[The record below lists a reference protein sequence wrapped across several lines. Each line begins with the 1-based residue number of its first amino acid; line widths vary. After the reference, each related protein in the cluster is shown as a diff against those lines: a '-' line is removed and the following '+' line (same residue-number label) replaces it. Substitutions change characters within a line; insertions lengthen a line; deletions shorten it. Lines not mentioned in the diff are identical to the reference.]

1 MRSLLGYPVVGRAAR
16 APRPGRRRTL
26 AASTL
31 LGALAVGASFL
42 TSASA
47 DASSNYIVDGTNSL
61 CSDNGSGAGSASQ
74 PFCTI
79 AGAAKKAQPG
89 DTVSVIAG
97 TYTGTGVNPA
107 ISGAAGSPITF
118 TASPGVTISA
128 GTKAFAL
135 SSRNYIVI
143 SGFTITGTSSYG
155 ISVSNGSN
163 DTISGNT
170 ITGTG
175 SHAIYLSGGSNNT
188 VSGNTESYAGTPQQ
202 GLSAYGIWLNNETS
216 DLVKGNVTHDN
227 SAHGI
232 YLSGTTTG
240 ALVEG
245 NTSYHNAYQWER
257 NANGINDIAPGNSL
271 IGNVTYANE
280 DSGINVYPGGDNALV
295 ASNVTYGNGDHGI
308 DDLNVTGGRIIGNTV
323 YGNCS
328 DGINVEGTSSNYL
341 IENNISDNNATGAE
355 VSPTI
360 VNYSPYKTCAQR
372 RNGNIGVYDT
382 TAPGTTTADYNL
394 VYQSGSAPD
403 FIWGTA
409 SYTSWQA
416 ICNATG
422 QECHHSN
429 VADPQFVNAG
439 AANFQLTAGSPAI
452 DQANTSVSGQQPAD
466 ILGVSPYD
474 DQGAY
479 EYAGG
484 GGTQTG
490 PTAQLTV
497 SPPAGTA
504 PLAVTA
510 DASGSTAGS
519 SPISSYTFD
528 FGDGTT
534 VGPQPGATT
543 SHTYT
548 APGSYIV
555 KVTATDGNGLTSQAN
570 QAVTVNPQATG
581 PTARLSVT
589 PSSGTAPLAVTA
601 DASASTAGSSPISSY
616 SFTFGDGSAQVGP
629 QSGATAGHTYTTAG
643 TYTVTVTATD
653 GNGLTSQA
661 TQTVTVSP
669 QSSSPAKYVN
679 QIATNYS
686 TNSHTSG
693 YVTVYRTAGVAAG
706 DMIIATVQLTG
717 TSGGAASGTD
727 SKGDTLSVVSDV
739 SDGNGD
745 RLITVA
751 GIAVN
756 GLAANDTITIR
767 FPTASGYHM
776 TADEV
781 SGVTS
786 VDQQSAASGT
796 SSAFSSGSTGTTARS
811 GEFVY
816 ATVATFGG
824 TSLSWNS
831 GWSALS
837 SYTVGST
844 AIGRAY
850 QIPKATGT
858 FTASGTASGSWL
870 AQVVT
875 FQ

>member
-1 MRSLLGYPVVGRAAR
+1 MRSSLRYLGVDRAAR
-16 APRPGRRRTL
+16 SGRRRTL
-26 AASTL
+26 AAGTL
-31 LGALAVGASFL
+31 LGTLAIGASFL

-47 DASSNYIVDGTNSL
+47 YASSNYTVDGTNPS
-61 CSDNGSGAGSASQ
+61 CSDTATGAGSAAQ

-79 AGAAKKAQPG
+79 GAVAKKAQPG

-97 TYTGTGVNPA
+97 TYTGTSVNPA
-107 ISGAAGSPITF
+107 ISGTAGSPITF
-118 TASPGVTISA
+118 AASPGVTISG

-135 SSRNYIVI
+135 SGRNYIVI

-163 DTISGNT
+163 DTISGNA

-175 SHAIYLSGGSNNT
+175 SHAIYLSGGGNNT

-202 GLSAYGIWLNNETS
+202 GLSAYGIWLNNETG
-216 DLVKGNVTHDN
+216 DLVKRNVTHDN

-240 ALVEG
+240 ALVAG

-280 DSGINVYPGGDNALV
+280 DSGINIYPGGDSALV
-295 ASNVTYGNGDHGI
+295 ADNVTYGNGDHGI

-355 VSPTI
+355 VQPTI

-416 ICNATG
+416 SCNATG
-422 QECHHSN
+422 QECHGN
-429 VADPQFVNAG
+429 VADPLFVNAG
-439 AANFQLTAGSPAI
+439 AASFQLTAGSPAI
-452 DQANTSVSGQQPAD
+452 DKANTAASGEQPTD

-474 DQGAY
+474 DLGAY
-479 EYAGG
+479 EYTGG

-490 PTAQLTV
+490 PTAQ
-497 SPPAGTA
+497 
-504 PLAVTA
+504 
-510 DASGSTAGS
+510 
-519 SPISSYTFD
+519 
-528 FGDGTT
+528 
-534 VGPQPGATT
+534 
-543 SHTYT
+543 
-548 APGSYIV
+548 
-555 KVTATDGNGLTSQAN
+555 
-570 QAVTVNPQATG
+570 
-581 PTARLSVT
+581 LSVT

-616 SFTFGDGSAQVGP
+616 TFDFGDGTTAGP
-629 QSGATAGHTYTTAG
+629 QSGATASHTYTAAG
-643 TYTVTVTATD
+643 SYVVKVTATD

-661 TQTVTVSP
+661 NQTVTVNPQATGPTAQLSVTPSSGTAPLAVTADASASTAGSSPISSYTFDFGDGTTAGPQSGATASHTYTAAGSYVVKVTATDGNGLTSQANQTVTVSP
-669 QSSSPAKYVN
+669 QSSSAAKYVN

-686 TNSHTSG
+686 TNPHTSSS
-693 YVTVYRTAGVAAG
+693 VTVYRTAGVAAG
-706 DMIIATVQLTG
+706 DMIIATVRLTG

-727 SKGDTLSVVSDV
+727 SKGDALNVVSDM

-767 FPTASGYHM
+767 FPTASGYYM

-816 ATVATFGG
+816 ATVATFGA

-831 GWSALS
+831 GWTALS

-844 AIGRAY
+844 TIGRSY

-858 FTASGTASGSWL
+858 FTASGTASGTWL

-875 FQ
+875 FK